1 MPEVHGTF
9 EIRPLGRLVCHGHLA
24 LGMELEWNWVEALAV
39 GALSLRQRHA
49 LPLLGAVSTHR
60 PGSVDLM
67 AVCRPPL
74 AKTDEALNEGVRR
87 ARLSRAD
94 RVSTWWISVM
104 MVVVFLI
111 LLLFLIQVLVSKP
124 KSRYPTESAWYC
136 YDLPLVNILSGDHP
150 GSVLPPPC
158 DT

>member
-1 MPEVHGTF
+1 MADP
-9 EIRPLGRLVCHGHLA
+9 A
-24 LGMELEWNWVEALAV
+24 
-39 GALSLRQRHA
+39 S
-49 LPLLGAVSTHR
+49 HR
-60 PGSVDLM
+60 ADEGIE
-67 AVCRPPL
+67 RPL
-74 AKTDEALNEGVRR
+74 AKTEEALNERVRR

-124 KSRYPTESAWYC
+124 QNRYPSESAWYC
-136 YDLPLVNILSGDHP
+136 HDLPLVEILSWDRP

-158 DT
+158 HTAAILLP